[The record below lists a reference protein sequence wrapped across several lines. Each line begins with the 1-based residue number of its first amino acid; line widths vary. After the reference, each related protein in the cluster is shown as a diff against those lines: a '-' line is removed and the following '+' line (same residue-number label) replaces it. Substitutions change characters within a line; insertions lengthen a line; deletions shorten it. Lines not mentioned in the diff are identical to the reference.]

1 MNRTAFLEAGR
12 KLRKWIA
19 QLFCMT
25 GRPPRKAENM
35 LSRKEEHRAAPSQA
49 PSPSRPAK
57 ERKWLS
63 IHNEELWTRLD

>member
-1 MNRTAFLEAGR
+1 MNRPAFLKAAS
-12 KLRKWIA
+12 KLMKWLA

-25 GRPPRKAENM
+25 GRPPRKAENV
-35 LSRKEEHRAAPSQA
+35 LPRKEEHRAAPSPA

-63 IHNEELWTRLD
+63 IYNEELWTRLD